1 MNDQDIQKLLE
12 EKKVITLDN
21 YHKLFALSKIKGKH
35 KEQEVLLNGTD
46 KHEFIIKIR
55 QSIINPIDF
64 SVIVGFIPK
73 ERNKIFRLKR
83 YNGKSHKHKNSLEK
97 DEFYDFHIHT
107 ATQRYNDLGYD
118 EEAYAQVSD
127 KYSDLKSAIETMI
140 KECNIIIPNGAQLSL
155 T

>member
-12 EKKVITLDN
+12 EKKAITLDD

-46 KHEFIIKIR
+46 QHEFIIKIR
-55 QSIINPIDF
+55 QSIINPMDF

-73 ERNKIFRLKR
+73 EKNKIFRLKR

-107 ATQRYNDLGYD
+107 ATQRYDDLGYD